1 MSNSSGVETMQE
13 VQEKQSKNNQDSLFI
28 EEENISYN
36 DDIHLVSLD
45 ELAEEKRKNSSFYYE
60 LLSFIK
66 TVKIGVD
73 LTKIAAPIFVMRPI
87 SFLELFS
94 EYAQPSKTFLK

>member
-1 MSNSSGVETMQE
+1 MSNYTEVETKEEIQTE
-13 VQEKQSKNNQDSLFI
+13 LKNNQVSLFQQD
-28 EEENISYN
+28 EEISYN

-45 ELAEEKRKNSSFYYE
+45 ELAEEKRKNSSIYYE
-60 LLSFIK
+60 LLSFVK
-66 TVKIGVD
+66 TLKIGAD
-73 LTKIAAPIFVMRPI
+73 LTRIPAPIFVMRPI